1 MWLEVFHWSVY
12 CFVENGRFLI
22 CWKWLLSSTTS
33 AVATTTCF
41 FGGGCWR
48 PNFPLVWPHG
58 SGSQQKNGL
67 GTSDPRVYFS
77 TELRWPGLHSW
88 RWGHGGDVDV
98 LVGDVFVFKVLMC
111 FDVWWGVWR
120 LDVTEKCYSCGTIL
134 SPVLI
139 LISKQQEEQDIRV
152 TALPISGGKLNVP
165 ALVRIA

>member
-1 MWLEVFHWSVY
+1 MTRGFPLKRLLF
-12 CFVENGRFLI
+12 
-22 CWKWLLSSTTS
+22 CWKWPFPNLLKMAFIFNHISSGNNDL
-33 AVATTTCF
+33 F
-41 FGGGCWR
+41 FWGGCWR